1 MQLPARPIT
10 NSQLT
15 VELETYLGELL
26 FDHLRLGEEKDALIA
41 QAVHDLR
48 GPITNLKL
56 YIYLLERADPEQ
68 QAKYIAVL
76 KESVDSLVNMTEELM
91 NQVRPADLPSNTPP
105 KTTLQ

>member
-10 NSQLT
+10 QSQLT
-15 VELETYLGELL
+15 IELETYLGELL
-26 FDHLRLGEEKDALIA
+26 FDHVRIAEEKDALIA

-48 GPITNLKL
+48 GPVTNLKL

-76 KESVDSLVNMTEELM
+76 KESIDALAQMMGELM
-91 NQVRPADLPSNTPP
+91 SQVRPADLPSNTSSN
-105 KTTLQ
+105 TTLQ